1 MADTGLFGKIY
12 NPDVLTCL
20 ANLSNDEVF
29 TPPEIANAMLDML
42 PQEIFYNPDS
52 KFLDPACKSGVFLRE
67 IAKRLLKGLEHQIPD
82 LQERIDHILHK
93 QLYGIAITELTS
105 LLSRRSVYCSKY
117 PNSEYSVSK
126 FDNAQGN
133 IRFKKIHHTWSDG
146 KCVFCGAAQSQYDRN
161 NDLETHAYELIH
173 KLNVE
178 EIFGMKFDVIISN
191 PPYQLN
197 DGGSGRGISAKPLY
211 NQFVEQSKKLN
222 PRFMTMIIPSRWFA
236 GGKGLDEFR
245 VRMLNDKH
253 IKTIVDFANSAD
265 CFPGVNI
272 AGGVNYFLWD
282 REYSG
287 PCEVT
292 SVRGDSRVTME
303 RNLNENDIF
312 IRNNSS
318 LAIMRRITSSM
329 DKKMDTL
336 VYSRNVFG
344 IVSSEK
350 GTKQPTSTNDYL
362 LVHSE
367 LGNSITTDFISPT
380 KVLKNH
386 DVIKKYKVVIG
397 KVVPRNGE
405 VGVDPS
411 VGYRA
416 ITTVHIL
423 KPNTVFTETYLLLA
437 TFDTIEEAENFAKY
451 MTLKFPRFLL
461 HETYSSMNITKG
473 NFRFVPFLDYTKEW
487 SDEDLYRRYSCTADE
502 IELIE
507 SMMRPLEYVID

>member
-1 MADTGLFGKIY
+1 
-12 NPDVLTCL
+12 
-20 ANLSNDEVF
+20 
-29 TPPEIANAMLDML
+29 
-42 PQEIFYNPDS
+42 
-52 KFLDPACKSGVFLRE
+52 
-67 IAKRLLKGLEHQIPD
+67 
-82 LQERIDHILHK
+82 
-93 QLYGIAITELTS
+93 
-105 LLSRRSVYCSKY
+105 
-117 PNSEYSVSK
+117 
-126 FDNAQGN
+126 
-133 IRFKKIHHTWSDG
+133 
-146 KCVFCGAAQSQYDRN
+146 
-161 NDLETHAYELIH
+161 
-173 KLNVE
+173 
-178 EIFGMKFDVIISN
+178 
-191 PPYQLN
+191 
-197 DGGSGRGISAKPLY
+197 
-211 NQFVEQSKKLN
+211 
-222 PRFMTMIIPSRWFA
+222 MTMIIPSRWFA

-405 VGVDPS
+405 VVVDPS